1 MPQCLVYSTEVV
13 NGEVASF
20 QTGKINMSDG
30 FQDWSCS
37 SSCSPPSHCHLPRCT
52 KVSFRETFSGSKKT
66 SLTIAWVSNWGEI
79 DTSRCVRGISSHK
92 EPHSQKEHNKLY
104 KIPKFAVYRA
114 NVRSTRRLSG
124 TCPDLEILI
133 IIIIRIKVYR
143 KDWSNNLKKAEVVYN
158 ISTGQYQSSSGL
170 LGKTTNIQN
179 IYRCKMINESY
190 MVWRDGPRGSMVLAL
205 WMRCASRAFLKDLK
219 QSRSYLSVSIGISE

>member
-1 MPQCLVYSTEVV
+1 MVVFHLSPYMLGLVCLITFPVDYSGPVILMPQCLVYSIEVV

-52 KVSFRETFSGSKKT
+52 KVSFRETFSGSKKA

-92 EPHSQKEHNKLY
+92 EPHSQKEHNELY

-133 IIIIRIKVYR
+133 IIIIRIKV
-143 KDWSNNLKKAEVVYN
+143 K
-158 ISTGQYQSSSGL
+158 
-170 LGKTTNIQN
+170 KTTAKTDQITWK
-179 IYRCKMINESY
+179 RL
-190 MVWRDGPRGSMVLAL
+190 R
-205 WMRCASRAFLKDLK
+205 
-219 QSRSYLSVSIGISE
+219 